1 MRGRSI
7 EGAMHVKKDF
17 GLPQAQL
24 VKCKL
29 RANQFRVI
37 CRTVVL
43 DHLMQLDT
51 TDELVRLMQV
61 AQLSAI
67 LRLR

>member
-1 MRGRSI
+1 MRGRGI
-7 EGAMHVKKDF
+7 EGAMHEKRDF
-17 GLPQAQL
+17 GLPQL